1 MSFIQYIRPMT
12 RRSAVVAVL
21 TGDVVGSSTIKD
33 RRQLNATLKKLFKQL
48 RKHVPGTVREM
59 EIYRGDSFQGVMAPE
74 HVLRSAL
81 VIRAGL
87 RQWDLP
93 KGGSVRKGTTMGR
106 LPDARIAI
114 GIGTVSYR
122 SAKVIESDGEAFRS
136 SGRALDRLS
145 GTKARLSIQTPWPEV
160 NDELEVVS
168 KLLDALIGR
177 WSPAASQAVLLS
189 LLTDATQ
196 VEVSKKL
203 GISQPAVH
211 KRLGTASLDAVKA
224 ALGRFE
230 KLVQS
235 HTAA

>member
-1 MSFIQYIRPMT
+1 M
-12 RRSAVVAVL
+12 
-21 TGDVVGSSTIKD
+21 
-33 RRQLNATLKKLFKQL
+33 
-48 RKHVPGTVREM
+48 
-59 EIYRGDSFQGVMAPE
+59 
-74 HVLRSAL
+74 
-81 VIRAGL
+81 
-87 RQWDLP
+87 
-93 KGGSVRKGTTMGR
+93 
-106 LPDARIAI
+106 
-114 GIGTVSYR
+114 
-122 SAKVIESDGEAFRS
+122 
-136 SGRALDRLS
+136 S